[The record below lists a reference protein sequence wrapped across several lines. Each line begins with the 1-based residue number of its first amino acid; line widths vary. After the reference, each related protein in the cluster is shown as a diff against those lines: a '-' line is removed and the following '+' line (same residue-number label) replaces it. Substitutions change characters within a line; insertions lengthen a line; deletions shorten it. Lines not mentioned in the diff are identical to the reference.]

1 MNGKTQAA
9 ANKVEGLHHLAIC
22 TADMKAQIEFFTDKL
37 GMELQ
42 ALYWMHGVENT
53 WHGFLRLNDE
63 SSIAFVCNPEIGK
76 IPVTLGET
84 HAGNPGANS
93 ARGTMQHLALKVK
106 DHDELMAMR
115 DRLRSKGVPVM
126 GPIDHGMCFS
136 IYFAGPENLSLELS
150 YSEEPIDNE
159 AWIDPEVV
167 ALAGISEEELARYKQ
182 PAGYQDQGGEVPQP
196 EVTRAEGPHMSN
208 YPPGVY
214 EQIMAIPDEAI
225 LHSVPNEPPV
235 DAASRG

>member
-1 MNGKTQAA
+1 M
-9 ANKVEGLHHLAIC
+9 NKVEGLHHLAIC
-22 TADMKAQIEFFTDKL
+22 TANMKEQIEFFTDKL

-63 SSIAFVCNPEIGK
+63 SSIAFVCNPDIEA

-93 ARGTMQHLALKVK
+93 ARGTMQHLAMKVRNSE
-106 DHDELMAMR
+106 ELLALR
-115 DRLRSKGVPVM
+115 DRLRAKGVPVM
-126 GPIDHGMCFS
+126 GPIDHGMCVS
-136 IYFAGPENLSLELS
+136 VYFAGPENLSLELS
-150 YSEEPIDNE
+150 YSNEPIDQE

-167 ALAGISEEELARYKQ
+167 ALAGINEEELARYKR
-182 PAGYQDQGGEVPQP
+182 PAAFEDSGGEVPQP
-196 EVTRAEGPHMSN
+196 SVAGTPGPHMTN
-208 YPPGVY
+208 YPDEGIY
-214 EQIMAIPDEAI
+214 ERIMGAPDEAL

-235 DAASRG
+235 KKAG